1 MLVYPPGWRH
11 VRGRHLTPA
20 MSARHIPIPHGD
32 EMHSERFTQPGEIVR
47 HRASAPPRGRQA
59 QRPRGSGRPRSFLI
73 GTQDVLEGSDYDQTF
88 TNTAGGALQP
98 WTLQATGW
106 LARLWMRVDYTTT
119 GGTALTADAPFI
131 LFSSVQ
137 LNDVNNEAIFGPF
150 DGYTWFVTN
159 KYGGYYFSDDPAT
172 NAVYT
177 ASATAGT
184 FILQVPLEIVNR
196 DPIGPVASV
205 NNTATITLIMQ
216 LNTAVTGATAWS
228 VRVRGTQEFYWEPR
242 KADKQGRAIAGAPPA
257 SGTTQY
263 WTQGSV
269 PVSAAGVINQQLITG
284 LGYPFRQYLF
294 MYRGAAGARSSGET
308 NWPDPL
314 IGIKFEANFLL
325 TQYTKADW
333 QGAMSR
339 EYGYPA
345 TTMDVRGAGAAGV
358 LPGKENGV
366 YALNFNQDFF
376 LQKPGGETRR
386 SYLVTS
392 PGSNFIFN
400 GNMGVAGNLYEV
412 VNYVAP
418 GGGQANRQD
427 TAALTGGQ

>member
-1 MLVYPPGWRH
+1 MHEYRSFNHHGER
-11 VRGRHLTPA
+11 VRYRAQLQRRG
-20 MSARHIPIPHGD
+20 
-32 EMHSERFTQPGEIVR
+32 QP
-47 HRASAPPRGRQA
+47 QA
-59 QRPRGSGRPRSFLI
+59 AAQGGGRPRSFLI
-73 GTQDVLEGSDYDQTF
+73 GTQDVLEGGDYDQTF
-88 TNTAGGALQP
+88 TNTAGGSLQP

-106 LARLWMRVDYTTT
+106 LARLWLRVDYTTT
-119 GGTALTADAPFI
+119 AGTLGADSPFTI
-131 LFSSVQ
+131 FSSVQ

-150 DGYTWFVTN
+150 DGYTWYITN
-159 KYGGYYFSDDPAT
+159 KFGGYYFWDDPAT

-177 ASATAGT
+177 ATGTAGT
-184 FILQVPLEIVNR
+184 YIMQIPLEIVNR
-196 DPIGPVASV
+196 DPIGDLASV
-205 NNTATITLIMQ
+205 NNTATLTLIMQ
-216 LNTAVTGATAWS
+216 LNAAATAFPSATAWS

-242 KADKQGRAIAGAPPA
+242 KSDKQGRAIAGAPPA
-257 SGTTQY
+257 AGTTQY

-400 GNMGVAGNLYEV
+400 GNMGVAGNLYSV

-418 GGGQANRQD
+418 GGGGGAGNAQARHQD
-427 TAALTGGQ
+427 TAQLTAGG